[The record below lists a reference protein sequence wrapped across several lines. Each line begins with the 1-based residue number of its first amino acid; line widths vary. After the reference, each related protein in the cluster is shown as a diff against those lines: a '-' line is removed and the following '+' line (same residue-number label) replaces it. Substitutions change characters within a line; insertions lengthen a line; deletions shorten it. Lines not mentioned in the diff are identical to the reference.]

1 MVVRLL
7 CFMAIFVSSAKAR
20 LKRLVELKKIVD
32 EYDEKEATEA

>member
-1 MVVRLL
+1 MVVRFL
-7 CFMAIFVSSAKAR
+7 CLMAIFLTTAKAR